1 MEKKNKKKLSAK
13 FWVLLALICIIM
25 LIFIVSSF
33 IVFNKKNNEVI
44 QETKSGGSVSLKYS
58 SNVSGLAIVDSPKV
72 AETVAMADL
81 TEGKYFDFSVN
92 VDFDSADSIDYEIAI
107 TKDKTTSTISDEDIR
122 IYLEKED
129 NGVYKKQFGPE
140 KYTPL
145 SEKSSLGSKKGS
157 MLIAKET
164 KRKEGV
170 DNYRLRMWLS
180 ETSLMEMGNYSVT
193 VEVVGKAK

>member
-72 AETVAMADL
+72 AETVAIADL

-129 NGVYKKQFGPE
+129 NDVYKKKFGPE
-140 KYTPL
+140 KYTKL
-145 SEKSSLGSKKGS
+145 
-157 MLIAKET
+157 
-164 KRKEGV
+164 
-170 DNYRLRMWLS
+170 
-180 ETSLMEMGNYSVT
+180 
-193 VEVVGKAK
+193 